1 MVLPMAGAAIVRP
14 LNAILSNND
23 PEAYGGALSAVQA
36 ASSVR
41 HAVEAVGVLDGL
53 ENTEAAEARAVFD
66 ALPPALDGAILGAL
80 ARGLGDGQPVVV
92 DWEPGDA
99 LAVRIW
105 EEPGDVATLHIVV
118 VSPDGA
124 TYL

>member
-1 MVLPMAGAAIVRP
+1 MAGAAVVGP

-23 PEAYGGALSAVQA
+23 PEAYGNAERAVRT
-36 ASSVR
+36 ASSVC

-53 ENTEAAEARAVFD
+53 ANQDAAAEARAVFD

-80 ARGLGDGQPVVV
+80 ARALGDGQPVVV
-92 DWEPGDA
+92 AWEAGDA

-105 EEPGDVATLHIVV
+105 EEPGDDATLHVVV

>member
-1 MVLPMAGAAIVRP
+1 MTFWSHVKSGGQPTPSSGAGFPLGRP
-14 LNAILSNND
+14 
-23 PEAYGGALSAVQA
+23 
-36 ASSVR
+36 
-41 HAVEAVGVLDGL
+41 
-53 ENTEAAEARAVFD
+53 RAVLD

-92 DWEPGDA
+92 DWEPGDV

-105 EEPGDVATLHIVV
+105 EEPGDVATLHVVV